1 MTENWNSNPATG
13 DGAPTAPNQY
23 LDPQPSGYLPDQ
35 TPTGFDQP
43 PPSDQ
48 APDQPP
54 AMPETPSIGFMPAD
68 SPGFV
73 PESPVGPYSEQ
84 AWYPPTT
91 SVPYPSGQSYQV
103 GGQPYQQPGQPYQV
117 GGQPYQPQ
125 WSAPGYQASQWPPA
139 QPPQPIQLAQ
149 PKHSSRLI
157 IGVIVGAVVLAL
169 VAAAVYWAINRTPA
183 DPNPPLPTG
192 TATST
197 APRPTSNVPGRASIN
212 ETVTVDHPRYGPVDY
227 TVTDSA
233 EIMATID
240 GYFKA
245 PAGMTF
251 VIVPMTVTYQGTSP
265 FVTLTSQDLVL
276 VAGDSSRNSID
287 PTAAILYTLPDGSDN
302 ELWLMMFQPGQSII
316 GAAVF
321 EIDQT
326 AVAGSYL
333 LVGASTSHAA
343 EVDLGL

>member
-1 MTENWNSNPATG
+1 MSVDPSQFPG
-13 DGAPTAPNQY
+13 SQPPGYVPDQIAPVFN
-23 LDPQPSGYLPDQ
+23 Q
-35 TPTGFDQP
+35 TPTV
-43 PPSDQ
+43 
-48 APDQPP
+48 PDQPL
-54 AMPETPSIGFMPAD
+54 AMTEIPSIGFMPAG
-68 SPGFV
+68 SPGFA
-73 PESPVGPYSEQ
+73 PDAPMTSYPEQ

-91 SVPYPSGQSYQV
+91 AVPYQPGQPYQQPGQSYQPSGQSYQP
-103 GGQPYQQPGQPYQV
+103 GGQPYQQPGQPYQTS
-117 GGQPYQPQ
+117 GQPYQPQ

-139 QPPQPIQLAQ
+139 QPPQPTP
-149 PKHSSRLI
+149 PKRSSRLI
-157 IGVIVGAVVLAL
+157 IGVVVGAVVLAL
-169 VAAAVYWAINRTPA
+169 VVAGVVWAINRTPV

-192 TATST
+192 TASST
-197 APRPTSNVPGRASIN
+197 QPTTTPRPTSNVPGRASIN

-227 TVTDSA
+227 TVTDSV
-233 EIMATID
+233 EITATID

-251 VIVPMTVTYQGTSP
+251 VIVPMTVTYQGTSS

-302 ELWLMMFQPGQSII
+302 ELWLMMFQPGESII

-321 EIDQT
+321 QIDQS
-326 AVAGSYL
+326 AVNGSYL